1 MHTHIHIVCVC
12 VCVNVIVFV
21 GGVSKSRRVSWDK
34 IVARVVYEK
43 KRVRMCV
50 WICEKYDIASLRR
63 HGTCGRERASEGVRE
78 RERERERERANAR
91 ATERQ

>member
-43 KRVRMCV
+43 KRVRMCGFAKNMISRHCDV
-50 WICEKYDIASLRR
+50 TARAVASER
-63 HGTCGRERASEGVRE
+63 GRE
-78 RERERERERANAR
+78 
-91 ATERQ
+91 